1 MILSCYIRTSNFHA
15 RIEDTDNGEMA
26 RYRTISSWKVWE
38 KENNIFICF
47 DEVGGEMGGGFAS
60 DCRELIFIDL

>member
-1 MILSCYIRTSNFHA
+1 MFILSGVLYWNM
-15 RIEDTDNGEMA
+15 G
-26 RYRTISSWKVWE
+26 ISQE

-47 DEVGGEMGGGFAS
+47 DEVGGEMGGGFVG